1 MIRLQWVIFLVL
13 LLAGCAQKQPGD
25 PTAERIREG
34 RLAASAAFSAL
45 EEGNLADFL
54 EGLKRATKLR
64 PAHASLEYHLGRAYL
79 MNGDTLSALS
89 TFENLAKMGV
99 YVSFDDPDL
108 VGLRAISVG
117 QDLEFRLLRNN
128 NPKVASA
135 RAFVG
140 SDPNF
145 QAEGIARVDG
155 KWLMASVRQNRIA
168 WNDGAT
174 LVDLSP
180 RSALGMKTFEN
191 HVWVAAT
198 ATQEGGASPE
208 LVGSSQIVKI
218 DLSTGVVD
226 LAISPKDT
234 LNHWF
239 GDVEISPAGEVFV
252 SDSQAPGIYKVEEDQ
267 LIPLSVG
274 DPFTSP
280 QGIAYLNKRLYVADY
295 AAGIFHVDPS
305 TGSAHLI
312 DAGVGVTLLGIDG
325 LIAYDG
331 GLIAIQNGMVPPRV
345 IFVELLTPTTIG
357 AVVTLESNH
366 PDYHDPTV
374 GFVSNDSLFYMANSQ
389 WPLFSPSADSTLRKP
404 SIILGLPL
412 DFKVR

>member
-1 MIRLQWVIFLVL
+1 MIRSYWVIFLL
-13 LLAGCAQKQPGD
+13 LFFVGCAQIESKD
-25 PTAERIREG
+25 LTAERIREG
-34 RLAASAAFSAL
+34 RLAANTAFLAL

-54 EGLKRATKLR
+54 VNLKRATDLR
-64 PAHASLEYHLGRAYL
+64 PTHASLEYQLGRAYL

-89 TFENLAKMGV
+89 TLENLVKMGV
-99 YVSFDDPDL
+99 YISFDDPVL
-108 VGLRAISVG
+108 SGLRALPVG
-117 QDLEFRLLRNN
+117 QDLELRLLKNN
-128 NPKVASA
+128 DPKVASTP
-135 RAFVG
+135 AFTG

-155 KWLMASVRQNRIA
+155 KWLMASVHQNRIA
-168 WNDGAT
+168 WNDGET
-174 LVDLSP
+174 FVDLRP
-180 RSALGMKTFEN
+180 RSALGMKAVEN
-191 HVWVAAT
+191 HVWVATT
-198 ATQEGGASPE
+198 ATQEGGASQE
-208 LVGSSQIVKI
+208 LVGSAQIVKV
-218 DLSTGVVD
+218 DLSSGKIE
-226 LAISPKDT
+226 LAISPSDT

-239 GDVEISPAGEVFV
+239 GDVEISPSGEVFV

-280 QGIAYLNKRLYVADY
+280 QGIAYLNERLYVADY
-295 AAGIFHVDPS
+295 AAGIFQVDPS
-305 TGSAHLI
+305 TGSTHLI
-312 DAGVGVTLLGIDG
+312 DAGAHLTLLGIDG
-325 LIAYDG
+325 LIAYDR

-374 GFVSNDSLFYMANSQ
+374 GFVSNDTLFYMANSQ

-404 SIILGLPL
+404 SLILGLPL
-412 DFKVR
+412 RFK